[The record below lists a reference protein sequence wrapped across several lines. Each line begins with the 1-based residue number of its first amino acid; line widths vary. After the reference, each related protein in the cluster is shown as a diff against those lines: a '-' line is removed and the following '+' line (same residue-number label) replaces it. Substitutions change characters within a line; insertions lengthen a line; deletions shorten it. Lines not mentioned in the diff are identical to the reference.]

1 MVAISNWR
9 RGTLIASSIALAAAA
24 LGNAPAAVAKDKV
37 LIAVEYGA
45 LFFPYHTALKG
56 ILDKHAQELGGI
68 DVIDGDSAQDTGK
81 ELNNVENF
89 LLRKPDC
96 LVLMPVDFQS
106 PAAAETADKAKV
118 PFVSMDMKA
127 GGPITAFVGYDQTQG
142 GEVTGQFIIDE
153 YKAIGKPKI
162 KFMYLR
168 GIVGHPADTA
178 RDAGMKKTLAAAG
191 LGPDKVEIIEQATDF
206 NRAKAESVATSILTE
221 HPDIDVAVGN
231 NDDIILGAL
240 AAAQARNISTG
251 PKGQMHMIGVDGIP
265 EMLQA
270 IADGK
275 VDATA
280 FQNPIPEAQK
290 ALETCVALAKG
301 EKATGETLKFSRLTQ
316 ERAADTLK
324 VVEPIYKK

>member
-1 MVAISNWR
+1 MVATSNWR
-9 RGTLIASSIALAAAA
+9 RYAVIASSFALAAAA
-24 LGNAPAAVAKDKV
+24 FGNAPAASAKDKALV
-37 LIAVEYGA
+37 AVEYGA

-56 ILDKHAQELGGI
+56 ILDKHAQQLGGI
-68 DVIDGDSAQDTGK
+68 DIIEGDSAQDTGK

-96 LVLMPVDFQS
+96 IVLMPVDFQS
-106 PAAAETADKAKV
+106 PAAAETADKAKI

-127 GGPITAFVGYDQTQG
+127 GGPITAFVGYDQNQG
-142 GEVTGQFIIDE
+142 GEVTGQFIVDE

-168 GIVGHPADTA
+168 GIIGHPADTA
-178 RDAGMKKTLAAAG
+178 RDAGLKKTLAAAG

-206 NRAKAESVATSILTE
+206 NRAKAESIASSILTE
-221 HPDIDVAVGN
+221 HPDIDVVVGN

-270 IADGK
+270 IVDGK

-280 FQNPIPEAQK
+280 FQNPIPEAKK

-301 EKATGETLKFSRLTQ
+301 EKATGETLKFSRLT
-316 ERAADTLK
+316 EEHAADALK
-324 VVEPIYKK
+324 DVGPIYKK

>member
-9 RGTLIASSIALAAAA
+9 RGALIASSIALAAAA
-24 LGNAPAAVAKDKV
+24 VCNVPAAVAKDKV

-142 GEVTGQFIIDE
+142 GEVTGQFVIDE

-162 KFMYLR
+162 KLMYLR

-221 HPDIDVAVGN
+221 HPDIDVVVGN

-280 FQNPIPEAQK
+280 FQNPIPEAKK

-316 ERAADTLK
+316 ESAADTLK
-324 VVEPIYKK
+324 VVGPIYKK

>member
-1 MVAISNWR
+1 
-9 RGTLIASSIALAAAA
+9 
-24 LGNAPAAVAKDKV
+24 
-37 LIAVEYGA
+37 
-45 LFFPYHTALKG
+45 
-56 ILDKHAQELGGI
+56 
-68 DVIDGDSAQDTGK
+68 
-81 ELNNVENF
+81 
-89 LLRKPDC
+89 
-96 LVLMPVDFQS
+96 
-106 PAAAETADKAKV
+106 
-118 PFVSMDMKA
+118 
-127 GGPITAFVGYDQTQG
+127 
-142 GEVTGQFIIDE
+142 
-153 YKAIGKPKI
+153 
-162 KFMYLR
+162 
-168 GIVGHPADTA
+168 
-178 RDAGMKKTLAAAG
+178 
-191 LGPDKVEIIEQATDF
+191 
-206 NRAKAESVATSILTE
+206 
-221 HPDIDVAVGN
+221 VAVGN

>member
-9 RGTLIASSIALAAAA
+9 RGALIASSLALAAAA
-24 LGNAPAAVAKDKV
+24 FGNAPAALAKDKV

-56 ILDKHAQELGGI
+56 ILDKHAQQLGGI
-68 DVIDGDSAQDTGK
+68 DIIDGDSAQDTGK

-96 LVLMPVDFQS
+96 IVLMPVDFQS
-106 PAAAETADKAKV
+106 PAAAETADKAKI

-127 GGPITAFVGYDQTQG
+127 GGPITAFVGYDQNQG
-142 GEVTGQFIIDE
+142 GEVTGQFIVDE

-206 NRAKAESVATSILTE
+206 NRAKAESVATSILTG
-221 HPDIDVAVGN
+221 HPDIDVVVGN
-231 NDDIILGAL
+231 NDDIVLGAL
-240 AAAQARNISTG
+240 AAAQARNIGTG

-280 FQNPIPEAQK
+280 FQNPIPEAKK

-324 VVEPIYKK
+324 DVGPIYKK